1 MKFAMIL
8 IFAAF
13 ILTLASPVYAL
24 SDLAERFLR
33 DATRTDVIFPPDDWS
48 NKDLRD
54 AALEVLDA
62 YENGDGEDW
71 TVYFCIVTLCHTQ
84 NEEDL
89 HRVLAYEDKMTATVL
104 RALRGWSAPEAIE
117 CFFRWLQSDGANF
130 RELAIMGIGK
140 IDFNQ
145 LDDPDEWREKAM
157 EELIDAR
164 ANEPFE
170 PYLELIDEV
179 VSKIK
184 LSVK

>member
-1 MKFAMIL
+1 
-8 IFAAF
+8 
-13 ILTLASPVYAL
+13 
-24 SDLAERFLR
+24 
-33 DATRTDVIFPPDDWS
+33 
-48 NKDLRD
+48 
-54 AALEVLDA
+54 
-62 YENGDGEDW
+62 
-71 TVYFCIVTLCHTQ
+71 
-84 NEEDL
+84 
-89 HRVLAYEDKMTATVL
+89 
-104 RALRGWSAPEAIE
+104 
-117 CFFRWLQSDGANF
+117 
-130 RELAIMGIGK
+130 MGIGK